1 MQIPQRNEPANP
13 LTVSDNYCSHAAV
26 HIKGRWMVITA
37 EMLGQPYTFV
47 VSMFPPSGVLHIGLS
62 PAPSLT
68 YFQIS
73 AVLDD

>member
-1 MQIPQRNEPANP
+1 
-13 LTVSDNYCSHAAV
+13 
-26 HIKGRWMVITA
+26 MVITA

-62 PAPSLT
+62 PTPSLT